1 MDADL
6 TKIKQKCEKAWLD
19 HENAIL
25 SWDEAAAVV
34 DAITCLCDFYA
45 ENVEDKDAPDRKT
58 S

>member
-1 MDADL
+1 MNEL
-6 TKIKQKCEKAWLD
+6 ERIKKKCEKAWND

-45 ENVEDKDAPDRKT
+45 EMDVEDKDAPDRKT